1 MVIQQNPQ
9 NFSIFHIF
17 HMHKMF
23 LDNQMVFLYF
33 QVLDAKYC
41 DLKWKVCTQLE
52 QLQILCNK
60 FNKKFQK
67 VVSMYIYKLRITR
80 EVC

>member
-1 MVIQQNPQ
+1 
-9 NFSIFHIF
+9 
-17 HMHKMF
+17 MHKMF

-33 QVLDAKYC
+33 QVLDAKFS
-41 DLKWKVCTQLE
+41 DLKWKVATQLD

-67 VVSMYIYKLRITR
+67 VVNSGDL
-80 EVC
+80 